1 MNATIETTT
10 LNGGSLHPLVMPLS
24 ERVANYHRETGF
36 PESLFVGGD
45 GRIVGTWIMGND
57 YRVKSE
63 YYGGYPAG
71 YLRRIKALF
80 PDKQRVLHLF
90 SGRVDK
96 TVMPGDTVDVNP
108 DLAPDYVDDAQ
119 TLERVPLESYDLV
132 LADPP
137 YSVEDCERYQTTM
150 VRRNKVMAALGA
162 RLTPGCHVVWL
173 DQVLPMYRKD
183 QFCLEAVVGMVKST
197 NHRFRV
203 VTVFKRHNVEFSG
216 AGKRSLTD
224 SAGT

>member
-1 MNATIETTT
+1 MKQKLKPDFARKMN
-10 LNGGSLHPLVMPLS
+10 LP
-24 ERVANYHRETGF
+24 ERIKNYHAITGF
-36 PESLFVGGD
+36 PESLFIGGD
-45 GRIVGTWIMGND
+45 GRIIGIWIMGND

-71 YLRRIKALF
+71 YLRRVKALF
-80 PDKQRVLHLF
+80 PDKTRVLHLF

-96 TVMPGDTVDVNP
+96 SVIPGDTVDMNAE
-108 DLAPDYVDDAQ
+108 LLPDYVDDAQ
-119 TLERVPLESYDLV
+119 TLERVPLETYDLV

-150 VRRNKVMAALGA
+150 VKRNKVMAALGK
-162 RLTPGCHVVWL
+162 RLATGCHVVWL

-183 QFCLEAVVGMVKST
+183 QFKIEAVIGMVKST

-203 VTVFKRHNVEFSG
+203 VTIFKALS
-216 AGKRSLTD
+216 RS
-224 SAGT
+224 A